1 MTYAVIGT
9 NVVVASL
16 LTHNHDSA
24 TVRVMDAVYSRTVIP
39 LVNYSILAEYADV
52 LRIPHLHLDP
62 AKCEFIIS
70 LMTDIGLYF
79 DPVSSNESMP
89 DEEDR
94 VFFEVA
100 LAGRKKPR
108 RRPPR
113 HRQHEALSPWTATS
127 TGSSLRRSPSRLR
140 RTRKTRTRTA
150 A

>member
-1 MTYAVIGT
+1 MTYAVIDT

-39 LVNYSILAEYADV
+39 LVNDSILAEYADV
-52 LRIPHLHLDP
+52 LRRPHLHLDP

-100 LAGRKKPR
+100 LAGRSQGDAHLVTGNMKHY
-108 RRPPR
+108 PPANFIVTPA
-113 HRQHEALSPWTATS
+113 QFCELL
-127 TGSSLRRSPSRLR
+127 GI
-140 RTRKTRTRTA
+140 
-150 A
+150 